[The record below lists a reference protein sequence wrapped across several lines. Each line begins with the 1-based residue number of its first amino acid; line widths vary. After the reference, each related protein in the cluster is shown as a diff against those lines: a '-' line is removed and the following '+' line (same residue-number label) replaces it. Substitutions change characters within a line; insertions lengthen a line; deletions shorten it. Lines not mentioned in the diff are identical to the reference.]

1 MLTSVLIPPH
11 LFHSLFPL
19 PLPLSL
25 SQVSFYDVNASLEPG
40 QVLGEHALMTDG
52 CCACTYRAS
61 TRCEL
66 FTFGI
71 DDLYKIT
78 CTLKHEQQDEMAE
91 LIYETY
97 ARRKLLRALSL
108 RFYFNALCASS
119 SSETSRET
127 IEALR
132 IQTRWFQRAARQAV
146 ALQRDSQALPSLLP
160 AIYSKAFR
168 SNTRRPKSRERPA
181 ESQAFFE
188 AGRSDAVRRPRPSK
202 EAMGGRAQRPSNE
215 AMGGR
220 VRRPSSEAIGS
231 NGDLDERVWLLEE
244 RSVLRCTHPRH

>member
-1 MLTSVLIPPH
+1 
-11 LFHSLFPL
+11 
-19 PLPLSL
+19 
-25 SQVSFYDVNASLEPG
+25 
-40 QVLGEHALMTDG
+40 MTDG

-91 LIYETY
+91 MIYETF

-119 SSETSRET
+119 SSETTRET

-132 IQTRWFQRAARQAV
+132 IQTRWFQRAARQGV
-146 ALQRDSQALPSLLP
+146 ALQRDIQALPRLLP

-168 SNTRRPKSRERPA
+168 SNTRRPKSRERPP
-181 ESQAFFE
+181 ESRAVYE
-188 AGRSDAVRRPRPSK
+188 AGRSEAVRRPRPSS
-202 EAMGGRAQRPSNE
+202 EGMGAGRAPGPSNE
-215 AMGGR
+215 AMGGGR
-220 VRRPSSEAIGS
+220 APGPSGE
-231 NGDLDERVWLLEE
+231 LDERVWQLEE
-244 RSVLRCTHPRH
+244 RSVLRSAHPADLVALAAS